1 MRALNYVL
9 EHCSKGAICCAVL
22 ALDKLWPMKKNFV
35 ATDIAY
41 VAVFTAL
48 IIVFAFVSIPTP
60 TAGVPIVLQNAVI
73 ILAGLVLGGRR
84 GLFVGLLFIA
94 LGLVGLP
101 ILAGGR
107 SALSALAGPTV
118 GYLVG
123 YVVAPAIAGL
133 IAYRAPRNKGGM
145 TLILAIA
152 GVVGLAVQ
160 YFCGILGLMYRSDM
174 SFGAATIAQGPFLIP
189 DLIKVAVMV
198 VIAVGV
204 HAAFPDLMGRRT
216 AKAK

>member
-1 MRALNYVL
+1 
-9 EHCSKGAICCAVL
+9 
-22 ALDKLWPMKKNFV
+22 MKKNSV
-35 ATDIAY
+35 ALDIAY

-60 TAGVPIVLQNAVI
+60 TAGVPIVIQNAVI

-84 GLFVGLLFIA
+84 GFFVGLLFMA

-107 SALSALAGPTV
+107 SALSAIAGPTV
-118 GYLVG
+118 GYLIG
-123 YVVAPAIAGL
+123 YIIAPAIAGL

-145 TLILAIA
+145 MLTLAIA
-152 GVVGLAVQ
+152 GIIGLAIQ
-160 YFCGILGLMYRSDM
+160 YLCGSLGLMVRSDM
-174 SFGAATIAQGPFLIP
+174 SFGAAILAQGPFIIP
-189 DLIKVAVMV
+189 DLIKVAIMV
-198 VIAVGV
+198 AIAAGV

-216 AKAK
+216 QKPLPQAQN

>member
-1 MRALNYVL
+1 
-9 EHCSKGAICCAVL
+9 
-22 ALDKLWPMKKNFV
+22 MKKNSV
-35 ATDIAY
+35 ALDIAY

-60 TAGVPIVLQNAVI
+60 TAGVPIVIQNAVI

-84 GLFVGLLFIA
+84 GFFVGLLFLA

-107 SALSALAGPTV
+107 SALSAIAGPTV

-123 YVVAPAIAGL
+123 YIIAPAIAGL

-145 TLILAIA
+145 IVTLAIA
-152 GVVGLAVQ
+152 GIIGLAIQ
-160 YFCGILGLMYRSDM
+160 YLCGSLGLMVRSDT
-174 SFGAATIAQGPFLIP
+174 SFGAAILAQGPFIIP
-189 DLIKVAVMV
+189 DLIKVAIMV
-198 VIAVGV
+198 AIAAGV

-216 AKAK
+216 QKPLPQAQN

>member
-1 MRALNYVL
+1 
-9 EHCSKGAICCAVL
+9 
-22 ALDKLWPMKKNFV
+22 MKKNSV
-35 ATDIAY
+35 ALDIAY

-60 TAGVPIVLQNAVI
+60 TAGVPIVIQNAVI

-84 GLFVGLLFIA
+84 GFFVGLLFMA

-107 SALSALAGPTV
+107 SALSAIAGPTV

-123 YVVAPAIAGL
+123 YIIAPAIAGL

-145 TLILAIA
+145 IVTLAIA
-152 GVVGLAVQ
+152 GIIGLAIQ
-160 YFCGILGLMYRSDM
+160 YLCGSLGLMVRSDM
-174 SFGAATIAQGPFLIP
+174 SFGAAILAQGPFIVP
-189 DLIKVAVMV
+189 DLIKVAIV
-198 VIAVGV
+198 VAIAAGV

-216 AKAK
+216 QKPQPQAQN

>member
-1 MRALNYVL
+1 
-9 EHCSKGAICCAVL
+9 
-22 ALDKLWPMKKNFV
+22 MKKNSV
-35 ATDIAY
+35 ALDIAY

-84 GLFVGLLFIA
+84 GLFVGLLFLV

-107 SALSALAGPTV
+107 SALSAIAGPTV

-123 YVVAPAIAGL
+123 YIISPAITGL
-133 IAYRAPRNKGGM
+133 IAYRAPRNKTGM
-145 TLILAIA
+145 TVTLAIA
-152 GVVGLAVQ
+152 GVVGLAIQ
-160 YFCGILGLMYRSDM
+160 YFCGSIGLMIRSGM
-174 SFGAATIAQGPFLIP
+174 SFGAAILAQGPFIVP
-189 DLIKVAVMV
+189 DLIKVVVMV
-198 VIAVGV
+198 VIAIGV
-204 HAAFPDLMGRRT
+204 HAAFPDLMGRRAQST
-216 AKAK
+216 HR

>member
-1 MRALNYVL
+1 
-9 EHCSKGAICCAVL
+9 
-22 ALDKLWPMKKNFV
+22 MKKNSV
-35 ATDIAY
+35 ALDIAY

-84 GLFVGLLFIA
+84 GLFVGLLFMV

-107 SALSALAGPTV
+107 SALSAIAGPTV

-123 YVVAPAIAGL
+123 YIISPAITGL
-133 IAYRAPRNKGGM
+133 IAYRAPRNKTGM
-145 TLILAIA
+145 TVTLAIA
-152 GVVGLAVQ
+152 GIVGLAIQ
-160 YFCGILGLMYRSDM
+160 YFCGSIGLMFRSGM
-174 SFGAATIAQGPFLIP
+174 SFGAAILAQGPFIVP
-189 DLIKVAVMV
+189 DLIKVVVMV
-198 VIAVGV
+198 VIAIGV
-204 HAAFPDLMGRRT
+204 HAAFPDLMGRRAQST
-216 AKAK
+216 HR

>member
-1 MRALNYVL
+1 
-9 EHCSKGAICCAVL
+9 
-22 ALDKLWPMKKNFV
+22 MKKNSV
-35 ATDIAY
+35 AADIAY

-107 SALSALAGPTV
+107 SALSAIAGPTV

-123 YVVAPAIAGL
+123 YVVAPAITGL
-133 IAYRAPRNKGGM
+133 IAYRAPRGKGGM
-145 TLILAIA
+145 TAILAIA
-152 GVVGLAVQ
+152 GLVGLAVQ
-160 YFCGILGLMYRSDM
+160 YFCGSLGLMFRSDM
-174 SFGAATIAQGPFLIP
+174 SFGAAIIAQGPFIIP

-198 VIAVGV
+198 IIAVGV
-204 HAAFPDLMGRRT
+204 HAAFPDLMGRRAQ
-216 AKAK
+216 AK

>member
-1 MRALNYVL
+1 ML
-9 EHCSKGAICCAVL
+9 ERCSKGLICCTVTP
-22 ALDKLWPMKKNFV
+22 LDKLWPMKKNSV

-60 TAGVPIVLQNAVI
+60 TVGVPIVLQNAVI

-84 GLFVGLLFIA
+84 GFFVGLLFIA

-107 SALSALAGPTV
+107 SALSAIAGPTV

-123 YVVAPAIAGL
+123 YVVSPAIAGF
-133 IAYRAPRNKGGM
+133 IAYRAPRSKGGM
-145 TLILAIA
+145 TVVLAIA

-160 YFCGILGLMYRSDM
+160 YLCGIVGLMVRSDM
-174 SFGAATIAQGPFLIP
+174 SFGAAAVAQGPFVIP

-216 AKAK
+216 KAK

>member
-1 MRALNYVL
+1 M
-9 EHCSKGAICCAVL
+9 
-22 ALDKLWPMKKNFV
+22 LDKLRPMKKNSV
-35 ATDIAY
+35 ALDIAY

-84 GLFVGLLFIA
+84 GFFVGLLFLA
-94 LGLVGLP
+94 LGLVGMP

-107 SALSALAGPTV
+107 SALGAIAGPTV

-123 YVVAPAIAGL
+123 YIIAPAITGL
-133 IAYRAPRNKGGM
+133 IAYRAPRAKGGM
-145 TLILAIA
+145 IATLAVA
-152 GVVGLAVQ
+152 GLVGLAIQ
-160 YFCGILGLMYRSDM
+160 YFCGSIGLMVRSDM
-174 SFGAATIAQGPFLIP
+174 SFVAAIGAQSPFLIP

-198 VIAVGV
+198 AVAVGV
-204 HAAFPDLMGRRT
+204 HTAFPDLMGRRARST
-216 AKAK
+216 QQQV

>member
-1 MRALNYVL
+1 ML
-9 EHCSKGAICCAVL
+9 EHCSKVPICCIIKL
-22 ALDKLWPMKKNFV
+22 LDKLWPMKKNSV

-60 TAGVPIVLQNAVI
+60 TVGVPIVLQNAVI

-84 GLFVGLLFIA
+84 GFFVGLLFIA

-101 ILAGGR
+101 ILASGR
-107 SALSALAGPTV
+107 SALSAIAGPTV

-123 YVVAPAIAGL
+123 YVVSP
-133 IAYRAPRNKGGM
+133 
-145 TLILAIA
+145 AIA

-160 YFCGILGLMYRSDM
+160 YLCGIVGLMVRSDM
-174 SFGAATIAQGPFLIP
+174 SFGAAAVAQGPFVIP

-216 AKAK
+216 KAK

>member
-1 MRALNYVL
+1 
-9 EHCSKGAICCAVL
+9 
-22 ALDKLWPMKKNFV
+22 MKKNSV

-84 GLFVGLLFIA
+84 GFFVGLLFLA
-94 LGLVGLP
+94 LGLVGMP

-107 SALSALAGPTV
+107 SALGAIAGPTV

-123 YVVAPAIAGL
+123 YIIAPAITGL
-133 IAYRAPRNKGGM
+133 IAYRAPRAKGGM
-145 TLILAIA
+145 IATLAVA
-152 GVVGLAVQ
+152 GLVGLAIQ
-160 YFCGILGLMYRSDM
+160 YFCGSIGLMVRSDM
-174 SFGAATIAQGPFLIP
+174 SFVAAIGAQSPFLIP

-198 VIAVGV
+198 AVAVGV
-204 HAAFPDLMGRRT
+204 HTAFPDLMGRRARST
-216 AKAK
+216 QQQV

>member
-1 MRALNYVL
+1 
-9 EHCSKGAICCAVL
+9 
-22 ALDKLWPMKKNFV
+22 MKKNSV

-123 YVVAPAIAGL
+123 YVIAPAITGL
-133 IAYRAPRNKGGM
+133 IAYRTPRDKGAM
-145 TLILAIA
+145 TAILAIA
-152 GVVGLAVQ
+152 GLVGLAVQ
-160 YFCGILGLMYRSDM
+160 YFCGSLGLVFRSDM
-174 SFGAATIAQGPFLIP
+174 SFRAALIAQGPFIIP

-198 VIAVGV
+198 IIAVGV
-204 HAAFPDLMGRRT
+204 LAAFPDLMGRRAQ
-216 AKAK
+216 AK

>member
-1 MRALNYVL
+1 
-9 EHCSKGAICCAVL
+9 
-22 ALDKLWPMKKNFV
+22 MKKNSV
-35 ATDIAY
+35 ALDIAY

-84 GLFVGLLFIA
+84 GLFVGLLFMV

-107 SALSALAGPTV
+107 SALSAIAGPTV

-123 YVVAPAIAGL
+123 YIISPVITGL
-133 IAYRAPRNKGGM
+133 IAYRAPRNKTGM
-145 TLILAIA
+145 TVTLAIA
-152 GVVGLAVQ
+152 GIVGLAIQ
-160 YFCGILGLMYRSDM
+160 YFCGSIGLMVRSGM
-174 SFGAATIAQGPFLIP
+174 SFGAAILAQVPFIVP
-189 DLIKVAVMV
+189 DLIKVVVMV
-198 VIAVGV
+198 VIAIGV
-204 HAAFPDLMGRRT
+204 HAAFPDLMGRRAQST
-216 AKAK
+216 HR

>member
-1 MRALNYVL
+1 
-9 EHCSKGAICCAVL
+9 
-22 ALDKLWPMKKNFV
+22 MKKNSV
-35 ATDIAY
+35 ALDIAY

-84 GLFVGLLFIA
+84 GLFVGLLFMA

-107 SALSALAGPTV
+107 SALSAIAGPTV
-118 GYLVG
+118 GYLAG
-123 YVVAPAIAGL
+123 YVISPAITGL
-133 IAYRAPRNKGGM
+133 VAYRSPRNKTGM
-145 TLILAIA
+145 AITLALAGII
-152 GVVGLAVQ
+152 GLTIQ
-160 YFCGILGLMYRSDM
+160 YFCGSIGLMVRSGMD
-174 SFGAATIAQGPFLIP
+174 FGAAILAQGPFIVP

-198 VIAVGV
+198 VIAIGV
-204 HAAFPDLMGRRT
+204 HAAFPDLMGRRSPST
-216 AKAK
+216 RS

>member
-1 MRALNYVL
+1 
-9 EHCSKGAICCAVL
+9 
-22 ALDKLWPMKKNFV
+22 MKKNSV
-35 ATDIAY
+35 ALDIAY

-84 GLFVGLLFIA
+84 GLFVGLLFMV

-107 SALSALAGPTV
+107 SALSAIAGPTV

-123 YVVAPAIAGL
+123 YIISPAITGL
-133 IAYRAPRNKGGM
+133 IAYRAPRNKTGM
-145 TLILAIA
+145 TVTLAIA
-152 GVVGLAVQ
+152 GVVGLAIQ
-160 YFCGILGLMYRSDM
+160 YFCGSIGLMFRSGM
-174 SFGAATIAQGPFLIP
+174 SFGAAILAQGPFIVP
-189 DLIKVAVMV
+189 DLIKVVVMV
-198 VIAVGV
+198 VIAIGV
-204 HAAFPDLMGRRT
+204 HAAFPDLMGRRAQST
-216 AKAK
+216 HR

>member
-1 MRALNYVL
+1 
-9 EHCSKGAICCAVL
+9 
-22 ALDKLWPMKKNFV
+22 MKKNSV
-35 ATDIAY
+35 ALDIAY

-60 TAGVPIVLQNAVI
+60 TAGVPIVIQNAVI

-84 GLFVGLLFIA
+84 GFFVGLLFMA

-107 SALSALAGPTV
+107 SALSAIAGPTV

-123 YVVAPAIAGL
+123 YIIAPAIAGF

-145 TLILAIA
+145 IVTLAIA
-152 GVVGLAVQ
+152 GIIGLAIQ
-160 YFCGILGLMYRSDM
+160 YLCGSLGLMVRSDM
-174 SFGAATIAQGPFLIP
+174 SFGAAILAQGPFIIP
-189 DLIKVAVMV
+189 DLIKVAIMV
-198 VIAVGV
+198 AIAAGV

-216 AKAK
+216 QKPLPQAQN

>member
-1 MRALNYVL
+1 
-9 EHCSKGAICCAVL
+9 
-22 ALDKLWPMKKNFV
+22 MKKNSV
-35 ATDIAY
+35 ALDIAY

-84 GLFVGLLFIA
+84 GLFVGLLFMV

-107 SALSALAGPTV
+107 SALSAIAGPTV

-123 YVVAPAIAGL
+123 YIISPAITGL
-133 IAYRAPRNKGGM
+133 IAYRAPRNKTGM
-145 TLILAIA
+145 TVTLAIA
-152 GVVGLAVQ
+152 GIVGLAIQ
-160 YFCGILGLMYRSDM
+160 YFCGSIGLMVRSGM
-174 SFGAATIAQGPFLIP
+174 SFGAAILAQVPFIVP
-189 DLIKVAVMV
+189 DLIKVVAMV
-198 VIAVGV
+198 VIAIGV
-204 HAAFPDLMGRRT
+204 HAAFPDLMGRHAQSTHR
-216 AKAK
+216 

>member
-1 MRALNYVL
+1 ML
-9 EHCSKGAICCAVL
+9 ERCSKGLICCTVTP
-22 ALDKLWPMKKNFV
+22 LDKLWPMKKNSV
-35 ATDIAY
+35 AADIAY

-107 SALSALAGPTV
+107 SALSAIAGPTV

-123 YVVAPAIAGL
+123 YVVAPAITGL
-133 IAYRAPRNKGGM
+133 IAYRAPRDKGGM
-145 TLILAIA
+145 TAILAIA
-152 GVVGLAVQ
+152 GLVGLAVQ
-160 YFCGILGLMYRSDM
+160 YFCGSLGLMFRSDM
-174 SFGAATIAQGPFLIP
+174 SFGAAIIAQGPFIIP

-198 VIAVGV
+198 IIAVGV
-204 HAAFPDLMGRRT
+204 HAAFPDLMGRRAQ
-216 AKAK
+216 AK

>member
-1 MRALNYVL
+1 
-9 EHCSKGAICCAVL
+9 
-22 ALDKLWPMKKNFV
+22 MKKNSV

-84 GLFVGLLFIA
+84 GFFVGLLFLA
-94 LGLVGLP
+94 LGLVGMP

-107 SALSALAGPTV
+107 SALGAIAGPTV

-123 YVVAPAIAGL
+123 YIIAPAIAGL
-133 IAYRAPRNKGGM
+133 IAYRAPRAKGGM
-145 TLILAIA
+145 IATLAVA
-152 GVVGLAVQ
+152 GVVGLAIQ
-160 YFCGILGLMYRSDM
+160 YFCGSIGLMVRSDM
-174 SFGAATIAQGPFLIP
+174 SFGAAILAQGPFLIP

-198 VIAVGV
+198 AVAVGV
-204 HAAFPDLMGRRT
+204 HTAFPDLMGRRARST
-216 AKAK
+216 QQQV